1 MNNAGIYPSTPLLE
15 MTDRDWD
22 KVLGVNLRGT
32 FIAAREAGR
41 RMAQA
46 GHGGVIINLASVA
59 GYRAKCM
66 T

>member
-1 MNNAGIYPSTPLLE
+1 

-41 RMAQA
+41 RMAQPA
-46 GHGGVIINLASVA
+46 TAV
-59 GYRAKCM
+59 
-66 T
+66 

>member
-1 MNNAGIYPSTPLLE
+1 M
-15 MTDRDWD
+15 
-22 KVLGVNLRGT
+22 NLRGT

-59 GYRAKCM
+59 GYRAAGPGIVAGSVVQS
-66 T
+66 TQLRGRDPAA